1 MYNLIRKEIKN
12 GKFKRRK
19 RCNNTICV
27 SMCIIALVNINVNLN
42 NKLANLDAE
51 YKKIQQSYST
61 QGIH

>member
-1 MYNLIRKEIKN
+1 MVNLKEEKGAI
-12 GKFKRRK
+12 
-19 RCNNTICV
+19 TLYVLVCV
-27 SMCIIALVNINVNLN
+27 MFFIIALVNINVNLN